1 MGGEYEPGT
10 TELAMPGLSKWQNQ
24 FLHGLYQQTRDWMNQ
39 DRATYGAITP
49 ETQERIDAL
58 KRIIDAEQKGG
69 IPVSI
74 TGRGKKI
81 LFHPSE
87 VYKAAHDTRYATTL
101 YQEATGHERVLP
113 QDVAEFQ
120 QRLAMQYPEVTSVGK
135 PQGVAPSVMP
145 SIREEEP
152 DDAWASASQPAR
164 RRGSVMSEASRLVR
178 QAPSR
183 DQSRRPSLVPS
194 EAPSVVSAAP
204 SVRMSPLGQQMKL
217 NKLRAK
223 QGKPFSLIPGA
234 TPEVQQQMAHLN
246 RYNALRAKKGMPA
259 VTSFPGWK
267 ATRPIVPME
276 DMEGQAAEGTA
287 TSEAPSILSASS
299 VIKQR
304 QQQQLAA
311 LKAKRRLGSQLT
323 GGMPDIDLD
332 EPPKLTGG
340 MDDTDLDV
348 PSVPP
353 PFSVVK
359 QRQQQQLA
367 ALAAKRKLGT
377 QGLGNAE
384 ERVRKQR
391 ELQDIHKG
399 LGRLAPLSEE
409 HEQAQRMFERG
420 IGKHDETFDTAHREL
435 EAVKH
440 HSPSR
445 AIEPFIDAG
454 DEEAPAYIDRYI
466 DRYRKNV
473 IGALRDERKQSF
485 LEEVLPNI
493 NMSYAQH
500 GSFHGGVRNI
510 AIRKAAEA
518 QEKSLQ
524 REIARLMS
532 QAEHQ
537 GMEQYN
543 KHRAHRLGAGELAR
557 GAAEADQR
565 AGLQTATALPHLA
578 AQRTALDTAQQE
590 QLKGFGA
597 ARQRQDQ
604 ALRDTHYAEFRESEQ
619 DKAARLAQ
627 GSNIARGHQTAPMVM
642 TSTSGG
648 PPVAPQE
655 ANMVMGLLGQ
665 ALGQRGPA
673 PQGGFYSKGGHVKK
687 RFADGGHVQH
697 YHELGKHVQPLQ
709 HEGDMQQIAGEFRS
723 HQEPDTWMD
732 RVSQQALMNVRGSP
746 LANIG
751 RGAYVAHADR
761 DNARVRMMQAK
772 EKAANLY
779 EAINNTRMKQHE
791 ILAAY
796 ENKRMEMGEAGRHNQ
811 AMEGYRGS
819 EVAAKWAKV
828 NGSGQ
833 PTLPK
838 LDKAN
843 ARVLEQANQSLLSA
857 PTLIEDLDRLEDL
870 SNKIATGTATTKMG
884 ITNDPYTQAKLGQ
897 GTQEDLDEFDKVA
910 NDLVVKATSAFG
922 QRGGA
927 RIAALIEKSK
937 PHRGMSRKG
946 IQKVIKNMKGTLHE
960 EMERAQHIS
969 ESYESGVLPTLALGQ
984 YSRGKAKGGH
994 KKQEEHAPE
1003 SHPESH
1009 DVSSLST
1016 EELLRIANS

>member
-1 MGGEYEPGT
+1 MPKTPISMGGEYVPGT

-49 ETQERIDAL
+49 ETQEKIDAL

-87 VYKAAHDTRYATTL
+87 VYKAAHDTRYATKL

-120 QRLAMQYPEVTSVGK
+120 QRLSMQYPEVTSVGQ
-135 PQGVAPSVMP
+135 PQGVPPSVMP

-152 DDAWASASQPAR
+152 DDAWASASQPDR
-164 RRGSVMSEASRLVR
+164 RRGSVASEASRLVS

-183 DQSRRPSLVPS
+183 DQSRRPS
-194 EAPSVVSAAP
+194 SVSSAA
-204 SVRMSPLGQQMKL
+204 SEISLLGQQMKL
-217 NKLRAK
+217 NKFNAQR
-223 QGKPFSLIPGA
+223 GKPFTLIPGA
-234 TPEVQQQMAHLN
+234 TPDIQHQMEQLQRH
-246 RYNALRAKKGMPA
+246 NALRAKKGRPA
-259 VTSFPGWK
+259 LASLPTWV
-267 ATRPIVPME
+267 VPVEASNAPLTNSELLAIKKQAHQERMAARSTGSME
-276 DMEGQAAEGTA
+276 ESDFAP
-287 TSEAPSILSASS
+287 APSSAPPLTFQQRIA
-299 VIKQR
+299 IKK
-304 QQQQLAA
+304 QQHQERMAA
-311 LKAKRRLGSQLT
+311 RPL
-323 GGMPDIDLD
+323 I
-332 EPPKLTGG
+332 
-340 MDDTDLDV
+340 
-348 PSVPP
+348 
-353 PFSVVK
+353 
-359 QRQQQQLA
+359 
-367 ALAAKRKLGT
+367 
-377 QGLGNAE
+377 NAE

-409 HEQAQRMFERG
+409 YEQAQRMFERG
-420 IGKHDETFDTAHREL
+420 IGRHDETFDTAHREL

-445 AIEPFIDAG
+445 AIEPFVDAG

-473 IGALRDERKQSF
+473 IGALKDERKQSF
-485 LEEVLPNI
+485 LEEVMPNI

-604 ALRDTHYAEFRESEQ
+604 ALRDLSYGEFREAEQ
-619 DKAARLAQ
+619 DRANRLAQ

-665 ALGQRGPA
+665 ALGQRAPA

-697 YHELGKHVQPLQ
+697 YNELGKHVQPLQ
-709 HEGDMQQIAGEFRS
+709 HEGDMQQIAGEFRN

-751 RGAYVAHADR
+751 RGSMLAHADR
-761 DNARVRMMQAK
+761 DSARMRMMQAK

-796 ENKRMEMGEAGRHNQ
+796 ENKRMEMGEVARHHG
-811 AMEGYRGS
+811 AMEGHRAS
-819 EVAAKWAKV
+819 EVQAKWAKA
-828 NGSGQ
+828 NQEPG
-833 PTLPK
+833 LPK

-843 ARVLEQANQSLLSA
+843 ARVLEQANQSLLNA

-870 SNKIATGTATTKMG
+870 SNKIVTGTATTKMG

-1003 SHPESH
+1003 SH